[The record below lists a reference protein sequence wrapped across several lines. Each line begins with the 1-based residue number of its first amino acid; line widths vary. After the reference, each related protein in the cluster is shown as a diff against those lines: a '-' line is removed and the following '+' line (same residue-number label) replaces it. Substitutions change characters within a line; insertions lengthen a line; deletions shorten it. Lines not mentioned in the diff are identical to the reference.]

1 MVDKIKKKKERTS
14 HNSENEVMTG
24 SIINVKV
31 TNKKNMEN
39 IFDEGNF
46 GDEAELKAQ
55 TVEWG
60 VVGDTITGTFIKA
73 RHAVETQYGPN
84 SIYEIL
90 AEKGQFHKL
99 EKKVPVKEATVINK
113 GETWSVW
120 GRNEIF
126 NGILNSL
133 RPGQVVKLTFSE
145 EMDTKMG
152 QAKIVKIHAPR
163 DNEGKPMMNEEYLES
178 LGLAGV

>member
-1 MVDKIKKKKERTS
+1 MAD
-14 HNSENEVMTG
+14 
-24 SIINVKV
+24 
-31 TNKKNMEN
+31 

-60 VVGDTITGTFIKA
+60 VIGDYILGTFVKA

-90 AEKGQFHKL
+90 AEKGSFHKL
-99 EKKVPVKEATVINK
+99 VKKVPVDQATTINK

-120 GRNEIF
+120 GRNEVF
-126 NGILNSL
+126 NGILNGL
-133 RPGQVVKLTFSE
+133 RPGQVVKLFFAETA
-145 EMDTKMG
+145 DTKMG
-152 QAKIVKIHAPR
+152 EAKIVKVFAPR
-163 DNEGKPMMNEEYLES
+163 DNEGKPVMNEAYLES
-178 LGLAGV
+178 LRLAGM

>member
-1 MVDKIKKKKERTS
+1 
-14 HNSENEVMTG
+14 MTD
-24 SIINVKV
+24 
-31 TNKKNMEN
+31 

-46 GDEAELKAQ
+46 GDETELKAQ

-60 VVGDTITGTFIKA
+60 VVGDFILGTFIKA

-99 EKKVPVKEATVINK
+99 IKKVPVDQATTINK

-120 GRNEIF
+120 GRSEVF
-126 NGILNSL
+126 NGILNGL

-145 EMDTKMG
+145 EMDTKKG
-152 QAKIVKIHAPR
+152 QAKIVNIHAPR
-163 DNEGKPMMNEEYLES
+163 NNEGKPVVNEAYLET

>member
-1 MVDKIKKKKERTS
+1 MAD
-14 HNSENEVMTG
+14 
-24 SIINVKV
+24 
-31 TNKKNMEN
+31 

-60 VVGDTITGTFIKA
+60 VIGDYILGTFVKA

-99 EKKVPVKEATVINK
+99 VKKVPVKEATIINK

-126 NGILNSL
+126 SGIMNGL
-133 RPGQVVKLTFSE
+133 RPGQVIKLSFSE
-145 EMDTKMG
+145 EMDTTMG

-163 DNEGKPMMNEEYLES
+163 DNEGKPVMNEAYLES

>member
-1 MVDKIKKKKERTS
+1 MS
-14 HNSENEVMTG
+14 
-24 SIINVKV
+24 
-31 TNKKNMEN
+31 EN

-60 VVGDTITGTFIKA
+60 VIGDYILGTFVKA

-90 AEKGQFHKL
+90 AEKGSFHKL
-99 EKKVPVKEATVINK
+99 VKKVPVDQATTINK

-120 GRNEIF
+120 GRSEVF
-126 NGILNSL
+126 NGILNGL

-152 QAKIVKIHAPR
+152 QAKIVKIYAPR
-163 DNEGKPMMNEEYLES
+163 SNEGKPVMNEAYLES
-178 LGLAGV
+178 LGLAGM

>member
-1 MVDKIKKKKERTS
+1 MP
-14 HNSENEVMTG
+14 
-24 SIINVKV
+24 
-31 TNKKNMEN
+31 EN
-39 IFDEGNF
+39 IFDDSNF
-46 GDEAELKAQ
+46 GENAELKAQ

-60 VVGDTITGTFIKA
+60 VIGDFILGTFIKA

-90 AEKGQFHKL
+90 AEKGSFHKL
-99 EKKVPVKEATVINK
+99 VKKVPVDQATTINK

-126 NGILNSL
+126 NGILNGI
-133 RPGQVVKLTFSE
+133 RPGQVVKLTFAE

-152 QAKIVKIHAPR
+152 QAKIVKVHAPR
-163 DNEGKPMMNEEYLES
+163 NTDGSVVLNQTWLDEHAG
-178 LGLAGV
+178 LGAF

>member
-1 MVDKIKKKKERTS
+1 
-14 HNSENEVMTG
+14 MTD
-24 SIINVKV
+24 
-31 TNKKNMEN
+31 

-46 GDEAELKAQ
+46 GDSTELKAQ

-60 VVGDTITGTFIKA
+60 VVGDFILGTFIKA

-90 AEKGQFHKL
+90 AEKGSFHKL
-99 EKKVPVKEATVINK
+99 VKKVPVDQPTVINK

-126 NGILNSL
+126 NGILNGL
-133 RPGQVVKLTFSE
+133 RPGQVVKLFFAETT
-145 EMDTKMG
+145 DTKMG
-152 QAKIVKIHAPR
+152 EAKIVKVFAPR
-163 DNEGKPMMNEEYLES
+163 DNEGKPVMNEAYLES
-178 LGLAGV
+178 LGLAGM

>member
-1 MVDKIKKKKERTS
+1 
-14 HNSENEVMTG
+14 MTD
-24 SIINVKV
+24 
-31 TNKKNMEN
+31 

-60 VVGDTITGTFIKA
+60 VIGDYILGTFVKA

-90 AEKGQFHKL
+90 AEKGSFHKL
-99 EKKVPVKEATVINK
+99 VKKVPVDQATTINK

-120 GRNEIF
+120 GRNEVF
-126 NGILNSL
+126 NGILNGL
-133 RPGQVVKLTFSE
+133 RPGQVVKLFFAETA
-145 EMDTKMG
+145 DTKMG
-152 QAKIVKIHAPR
+152 EAKIVKVFAPR
-163 DNEGKPMMNEEYLES
+163 DNEGKPVMNEAYLES
-178 LGLAGV
+178 LRLAGM